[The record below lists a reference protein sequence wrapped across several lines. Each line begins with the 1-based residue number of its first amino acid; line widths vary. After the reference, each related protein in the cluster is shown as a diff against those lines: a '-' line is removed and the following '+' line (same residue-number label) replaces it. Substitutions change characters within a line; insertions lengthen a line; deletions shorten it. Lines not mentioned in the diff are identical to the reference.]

1 VKAPDVKVDVPKI
14 DLSSLKKVFSD
25 GLKEVVSAVEAIP
38 KTEIPEA
45 PDRWDEV
52 IEWLQSID
60 TASRLIPEQP
70 TEIKV
75 KNPDGTLVGNTPYAT
90 RLDNTA
96 SPILYIG
103 KAPVGSATSS
113 AVWQIAKLDTTSG
126 LVKTWADGNSNFDN
140 VWDDILTITYS

>member
-1 VKAPDVKVDVPKI
+1 MSTTPYSDSQTPEI
-14 DLSSLKKVFSD
+14 DRREHAEKNVGAKRSVVYGYDADTDSYYPVSIVVNADGTYSLSSDKVP
-25 GLKEVVSAVEAIP
+25 L
-38 KTEIPEA
+38 
-45 PDRWDEV
+45 
-52 IEWLQSID
+52 
-60 TASRLIPEQP
+60 
-70 TEIKV
+70 
-75 KNPDGTLVGNTPYAT
+75 AT

-96 SPILYIG
+96 SPILYLG